1 MEKLRTYFRPVWMR
15 ILICAVVAVGIL
27 GAIVVVQI
35 VKNTPNPVA
44 ECSKEACS
52 GEPESVRN
60 DRETSTG
67 GGDEQSTTPQQENK
81 PAQPGSTPKPNTPA
95 SGAPSGGSSSGG
107 GTGGEGATPPPS
119 GGNGTQS
126 CPAFPAFP
134 DENCT
139 GVPAGVS
146 LSSVGSQSSTS
157 NGQTITGLTINGN
170 LTVNHSNVTV
180 TNTRITGRVINNAS
194 GLVMRDVD
202 IGPDSCPASSN
213 GGNRLIANAG
223 YTLIRAHLHN
233 NGADL
238 VHLGGGSN
246 VLIQDSLINNACFYS
261 SDHLDAIQFYDPGG
275 VLNATIQHSYI
286 DIRPTNGGGFG
297 NAAIFWADFPGSGS
311 RLNVYNNM
319 LIGGNYTLYGLDAHA
334 SSGVVIDVSGNRFLR
349 NQYNYG
355 PCALSNSV
363 PYNGTSGVIWNNNSF
378 SDGGVIAIGDC

>member
-1 MEKLRTYFRPVWMR
+1 MLEKLRNYFRPLWVR
-15 ILICAVVAVGIL
+15 ILVSAVVVGII
-27 GAIVVVQI
+27 GAVAIPQI
-35 VKNTPNPVA
+35 IKNMPKPVA
-44 ECSKEACS
+44 ECGNTGCTEQ
-52 GEPESVRN
+52 GVRN

-67 GGDEQSTTPQQENK
+67 GGEEQSTNSGQEGK
-81 PAQPGSTPKPNTPA
+81 PTQPGSTPKPNTPA
-95 SGAPSGGSSSGG
+95 GSTPSSGGSTGGG
-107 GTGGEGATPPPS
+107 GTTPPPS
-119 GGNGTQS
+119 GGGNGTQS

-146 LSSVGSQSSTS
+146 LSSVGSQASIS
-157 NGQTITGLTINGN
+157 NGQTISGLNINGN
-170 LTVNHSNVTV
+170 LTINHSNVIV

-213 GGNRLIANAG
+213 GGNRLIGNAG

-238 VHLGGGSN
+238 VHMGGGGN
-246 VLIQDSLINNACFYS
+246 VLIQDSLINKACFYS

-275 VLNATIQHSYI
+275 VLNATLQHNYI

-319 LIGGNYTLYGLDAHA
+319 LIGGNYTFYGLDAHA
-334 SSGVVIDVSGNRFLR
+334 GSGVIIDVANNRFLR
-349 NQYNYG
+349 NAYNYG

-363 PYNGTSGVIWNNNSF
+363 VYNGTSGVIWNGNAF
-378 SDGGVIAIGDC
+378 SDGGTISINDC